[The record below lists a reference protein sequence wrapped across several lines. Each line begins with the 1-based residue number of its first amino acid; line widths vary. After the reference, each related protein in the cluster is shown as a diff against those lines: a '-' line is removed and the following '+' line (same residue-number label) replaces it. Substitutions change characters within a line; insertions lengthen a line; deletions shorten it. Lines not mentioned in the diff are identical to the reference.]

1 MRRRECILLL
11 GGAAI
16 LWPLHARAQAKGPA
30 RIGFLGT
37 DSLNNPEAKVAFD
50 AFLQGLRELG
60 YVEGENVTIEYRES
74 GGNWSRLPDLA
85 HQLSELHVDVILA
98 PNTPAARA
106 AQRATATIP
115 IVVAAMG
122 DPVSDGLVKSLARPG
137 ANITGFTFLGPELV
151 PKRLA
156 LLKEMLPRVSRI
168 AGLVHPDAYPQHTMN
183 GMLDQAVHVADTLG
197 LRFQVVQVRSRDEL
211 DRAFATITAEAL
223 FQFPSP
229 MFYNSRKRIVAL
241 ATKHRLPAIFVD
253 RKFVELGGLMSYGAG
268 VIDLFRN
275 AATYV
280 DRIFKGIKP
289 SELPVEQ
296 PTKFELV
303 INLMTAK
310 ALGVAVPPLLLA
322 QADHV
327 IEKW

>member
-11 GGAAI
+11 GGGAAI
-16 LWPLHARAQAKGPA
+16 LWPLLARAQAKRPA
-30 RIGFLGT
+30 RIGFLAT
-37 DSLNNPEAKVAFD
+37 NSLKNPEAKVAFD
-50 AFLQGLRELG
+50 AFLQGLSELG
-60 YVEGENVTIEYRES
+60 YVEGKNVIIEFREAD
-74 GGNWSRLPDLA
+74 GNFSRLPELA
-85 HQLSELHVDVILA
+85 HQLTELDVDVILA

-137 ANITGFTFLGPELV
+137 ANITGATFLGPELV
-151 PKRLA
+151 SKRLA

-168 AGLVHPDAYPQHTMN
+168 AGLVHPEAYPQLTLN
-183 GMLDQAVHVADTLG
+183 GMLDQATHSADALG
-197 LRFQVVQVRSRDEL
+197 LRFQLMPVRSPDEL
-211 DRAFATITAEAL
+211 DRAFAAITAEAL

-229 MFYNSRKRIVAL
+229 MLYNSRKRVVAL
-241 ATKHRLPAIFVD
+241 ATKHQLPAIFVD
-253 RKFVELGGLMSYGAG
+253 RTFVELGGVMSYGAS
-268 VIDLFRN
+268 VIELFRN

-280 DRIFKGIKP
+280 DRILKGAKP

-303 INLMTAK
+303 INLKAAK
-310 ALGVAVPPLLLA
+310 TLGLTVPRSLLA
-322 QADHV
+322 RADEV
-327 IEKW
+327 IE

>member
-16 LWPLHARAQAKGPA
+16 LWPLHPRAQAKRPA

-37 DSLNNPEAKVAFD
+37 DTLKNPEAKVAYD

-60 YVEGENVTIEYRES
+60 YVVGKNVTIEFRES
-74 GGNWSRLPDLA
+74 GGDYSRLPDLA
-85 HQLSELHVDVILA
+85 RQLTESHVDVILA
-98 PNTPAARA
+98 PNTPAARV
-106 AQRATATIP
+106 AQRATSTIP

-137 ANITGFTFLGPELV
+137 ANITGSTFLGPELV

-156 LLKEMLPRVSRI
+156 LLKEMVPKVKRI
-168 AGLVHPDAYPQHTMN
+168 AGLVHLEAYPQKTMN
-183 GMLDQAVHVADTLG
+183 GMLDQAEHVAKALG
-197 LRFQVVQVRSRDEL
+197 LRFQVTRVRSRSEI
-211 DRAFATITAEAL
+211 DRAFAAITAEAL

-241 ATKHRLPAIFVD
+241 TTKHRLPAIFVD
-253 RKFVELGGLMSYGAG
+253 RTFVELGGLMSYGTG
-268 VIDLFRN
+268 VIELFRV

-280 DRIFKGIKP
+280 DRILKGAKP

-303 INLMTAK
+303 VNLRAAK
-310 ALGVAVPPLLLA
+310 ALGLAVPPLLLA

-327 IEKW
+327 IE